1 MINTDMKIL
10 EILLPTN
17 MQDRGILPQHAQK
30 IDTLQK
36 RMDSYVDKICD
47 PKTSA
52 QGKEFLKSR
61 LRDDYYELK
70 NTMHHVHHIAEQKLD
85 ELFYQSTDWEW
96 NYKGRKDAEAYFTVG
111 DVKYIFTTYT
121 GDSEGVWEM
130 DFRAEEVKGERPDD
144 RFAVNGTGNSAQVF
158 SVVASIIKDFLNEYD
173 SRIEAIQFSAKE
185 PSRKKLYARM
195 LTRLLPGWS
204 IKTSYDMFRATRPET
219 VTENT
224 EVPEQYEVYDRKTGL
239 KVPGKGPYSTRQRA
253 RNVVDKLDNIY
264 GGYRYGQRP
273 VASQPTP
280 ISEAVRKL
288 PVSNKDFD
296 VVQELMERPI
306 PAAIAPIYIHEI
318 IDDDELNDTL
328 TELENS
334 NPNMDVRPII
344 AEWFK
349 RVMPDQLYRFT
360 DESHTTNQLGL
371 MSVIHGYDPHMYQ
384 GSNGH
389 VAGNAY
395 GRQ

>member
-1 MINTDMKIL
+1 
-10 EILLPTN
+10 
-17 MQDRGILPQHAQK
+17 MQDHGILPQHAQK

-47 PKTSA
+47 PTTSV

-61 LRDDYYELK
+61 LRNDYHELK
-70 NTMHHVHHIAEQKLD
+70 TTMNRARRCAEQNLN

-96 NYKGRKDAEAYFTVG
+96 NYKGSNEAEAYFTVG
-111 DVKYIFTTYT
+111 SVKYIFTTYT
-121 GDSEGVWEM
+121 GDENGIWEM
-130 DFRAEEVKGERPDD
+130 DFRAEEVAGERPHD

-195 LTRLLPGWS
+195 LTRLLPGWT
-204 IKTSYDMFRATRPET
+204 IKTSYDMFRATRPAT
-219 VTENT
+219 VAENT

-264 GGYRYGQRP
+264 GGYRYGHRL
-273 VASQPTP
+273 VAAQPTS

-288 PVSNKDFD
+288 PVSNEDFD

-334 NPNMDVRPII
+334 NPGMDVRPVI

-349 RVMPDQLYRFT
+349 RVMPDQLYRFSG
-360 DESHTTNQLGL
+360 ESPTTNQLGL
-371 MSVIHGYDPHMYQ
+371 MSVIHGYDPHMYA
-384 GSNGH
+384 GTNNPIT
-389 VAGNAY
+389 GNAY
-395 GRQ
+395 GRR